1 LMNTGMK
8 QQAGICNPVVCLA
21 TKTRSWRSLCA
32 CNCVQVMNCHSGPVL
47 LRTMPCYLDCTWNR
61 QDHDSHIPNPVARL
75 PLLGLDPQTSCIW
88 NLLLQS
94 DDPTARQH
102 SLASNTCMYRL
113 FSQPVIHSTQQQA
126 ARSASNNVKQT
137 QK

>member
-1 LMNTGMK
+1 MNY
-8 QQAGICNPVVCLA
+8 Q
-21 TKTRSWRSLCA
+21 
-32 CNCVQVMNCHSGPVL
+32 SGPVL
-47 LRTMPCYLDCTWNR
+47 LRTMPSYLDCPWNR
-61 QDHDSHIPNPVARL
+61 QDHDSHTPNPVARL

-102 SLASNTCMYRL
+102 SVASNSCM
-113 FSQPVIHSTQQQA
+113 FSQSVIHSTQQQA